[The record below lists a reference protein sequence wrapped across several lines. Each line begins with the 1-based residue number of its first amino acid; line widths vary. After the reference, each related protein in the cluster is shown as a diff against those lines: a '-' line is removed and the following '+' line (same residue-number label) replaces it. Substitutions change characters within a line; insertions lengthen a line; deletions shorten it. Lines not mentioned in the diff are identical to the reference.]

1 MKLTGKNKKAGETAS
16 YGVIG
21 LGRFGSALALRLAEA
36 GKEVIVVD
44 SCESKVKE
52 LRQYTENAYVA
63 DELST
68 EVLEEI
74 GIQNCDTVI
83 VGIGE
88 KIDTCILT
96 TLHVVNLG
104 VPRVIA
110 KAISR
115 DQREILEKLGAEV
128 IYPERDMALRLA
140 KRLLTG
146 SVLDNISLNSDVEI
160 AEVRLPA
167 VYEGRSVL
175 DMDLRRRF
183 GLNII
188 ALQHDGKTEIEV
200 DPEYIFR
207 EDDILVIIGKGENIR
222 KFEKEKE
229 E

>member
-1 MKLTGKNKKAGETAS
+1 
-16 YGVIG
+16 
-21 LGRFGSALALRLAEA
+21 
-36 GKEVIVVD
+36 
-44 SCESKVKE
+44 
-52 LRQYTENAYVA
+52 
-63 DELST
+63 
-68 EVLEEI
+68 
-74 GIQNCDTVI
+74 
-83 VGIGE
+83 
-88 KIDTCILT
+88 
-96 TLHVVNLG
+96 
-104 VPRVIA
+104 
-110 KAISR
+110 
-115 DQREILEKLGAEV
+115 
-128 IYPERDMALRLA
+128 MALRLA